1 MRGDVGKAGAGLTL
15 LELVVVLSISAT
27 LCAVAVPG
35 VVQARRTFRAADAA
49 GRLALLLRTAQAR
62 AQAGG
67 VPVRVQV
74 DGAGHFRVSQTG
86 SSPVHIAVGDLGA
99 AVVSNYPDDTVE
111 FGAGGLPTVAG
122 GVSPRAG
129 HFDVG
134 AGAAA
139 RSVVVQLGGCVRCV

>member
-1 MRGDVGKAGAGLTL
+1 MRGDVRGMCAGLTL
-15 LELVVVLSISAT
+15 LELVVVLSISAI

-49 GRLALLLRTAQAR
+49 GRLALVLRTAQAR

-67 VPVRVQV
+67 VPVRVEV
-74 DGAGHFRVSQTG
+74 EASGRFRVSQYG
-86 SSPVHIAVGDLGA
+86 SSPAHIAVGDLGA

-134 AGAAA
+134 AGSAV